1 MGLAGFYVYIY
12 KGVASEFIVVRGGRM
27 SSTSDA
33 NDVERMRRELIKSV
47 ASNWDDVVKI
57 YGQDPRAHKIKL
69 GESGNTAL
77 HVAVT
82 SGQEDIVEQLV
93 KLINERSENAL
104 DVLSIKGGDL
114 ESNPLHLAAS
124 LGSIRMCKCIIGDQ
138 HKQLLGTRNCG
149 SATPMYMAVLHDL
162 AFEII
167 RRLGGLMDSVSDYG
181 DSPLHVLARSPTAFR
196 SGISLSFF
204 HRIIHSCIYVEDLI
218 PETFKEKK
226 KVESLCYP
234 NNYQTCINF
243 FQVLWKMIKL
253 LVTGQKSVR
262 KSNKRLDAENPEEEQ
277 GHHSSTGAQGRQ
289 VFPSTYDR
297 CLNFFGLI
305 LSKLVDRSI
314 MLGSREIRTL
324 KEIKETHVWSVQIMN
339 KLLEHAVR
347 SEPQNDQTSEAHC
360 YSEYEVFKRGKA
372 FQTPIL
378 VAAANGVIEM
388 VEKILQVF
396 PMTIHDKD
404 NTSKNIV
411 LVAVER
417 RQSHIYDFLLR
428 RRSDVVDKD
437 LAFRLL
443 DKNMNSALHIA
454 AKLENLIYM
463 PISMLQLQWEVKWYE
478 YVKNTLPRDFFM
490 GTNNYGKIPLQ
501 IFTATHGQLLDK
513 SKEWLN
519 STCNSCSFIAA
530 LISTVAFASSAT
542 VPGGVNQDTGEPIFQ
557 HHLAF
562 RFFAISSLVALCSS
576 FISLLIFFAILSSK
590 YDYKDFSNNL
600 PRNLILGLTSLF
612 VSIAA
617 MLLCFCSGHFLMLD
631 DHLKYA
637 AIPIYALTFFI
648 VTYFVLRQFPS
659 YFVLMRATFKKVPQ
673 RRYLQDP
680 L

>member
-1 MGLAGFYVYIY
+1 
-12 KGVASEFIVVRGGRM
+12 M

-104 DVLSIKGGDL
+104 D
-114 ESNPLHLAAS
+114 SNPLHLAAS

-167 RRLGGLMDSVSDYG
+167 RRLGGLMDS
-181 DSPLHVLARSPTAFR
+181 SPTAFR

-204 HRIIHSCIYVEDLI
+204 HRIIYSCKTLDW
-218 PETFKEKK
+218 P
-226 KVESLCYP
+226 
-234 NNYQTCINF
+234 
-243 FQVLWKMIKL
+243 
-253 LVTGQKSVR
+253 KSVR

-277 GHHSSTGAQGRQ
+277 GINEHHDHSRPSS
-289 VFPSTYDR
+289 FPSTYDR

-314 MLGSREIRTL
+314 MLGIDQFPVL
-324 KEIKETHVWSVQIMN
+324 KRHIWSVQIMN

-347 SEPQNDQTSEAHC
+347 SEPQNDQTSEARC

-411 LVAVER
+411 LVAVEC

-443 DKNMNSALHIA
+443 DKNMNSALHLA

-490 GTNNYGKIPLQ
+490 GTNTYGKIPLQ

-542 VPGGVNQDTGEPIFQ
+542 VPGGVNKILESQFSNTIWLLDFCNFITG
-557 HHLAF
+557 
-562 RFFAISSLVALCSS
+562 C
-576 FISLLIFFAILSSK
+576 SLLFFHLFAHFFAILSSK
-590 YDYKDFSNNL
+590 YDYKDF
-600 PRNLILGLTSLF
+600 T
-612 VSIAA
+612 A